1 MMTLAGKKIVLGVSG
16 GIAAYKTPELVR
28 RLRERG
34 AEVRVA
40 MTEAA
45 KAFITPLSLQAVSGY
60 PVSDSLLDPAAEAAM
75 GHIELG
81 KWADLVILAPATADL
96 IARVAAGMAN
106 DLVSTI
112 CLATPSPVA
121 VVPAMNQQ
129 MYRAQATQHNLQT
142 LATRGLLLW
151 GPDSGSQA
159 CGDVGP
165 GRMLDP
171 LTIVDMAAQHFASPV
186 KDLQHLNLMITAGPT
201 REPLDPVRYI
211 TNHSSGKM
219 GFAIAAAAAQR
230 GANVTLISG
239 PVSLPT
245 PPFVQRIDVTTALE
259 MEAAV
264 QAGAQQQHIFIGC
277 AAVADYRAAVI
288 AEDKIKKQGDELTIK
303 MVKNPDIVAG
313 VAALKSHRP
322 YVVGFAAETNNVE
335 EYARQKR
342 ARKNLD
348 LICANDVSQPNQ
360 GFNSDS
366 NALHLFWQDGEKRL
380 PLELAPG
387 ATTLLPTGLAIHIA
401 DPSLA
406 AVILPRSGLGH
417 KHGVVLGN
425 LVGLIDSDYQGQLM
439 VSVWN
444 RGQQSFIIE
453 PGERIAQM
461 VFVPVVQAE
470 FNLVESFD
478 ATDRG
483 EGGFGHSGR
492 K

>member
-1 MMTLAGKKIVLGVSG
+1 MMGLSGKKIVLGVSG

-34 AEVRVA
+34 AEVRVV

-45 KAFITPLSLQAVSGY
+45 KAFITPLSLQAVSGN

-96 IARVAAGMAN
+96 IARITAGMAN

-129 MYRAQATQHNLQT
+129 MYRATATQHNLET
-142 LATRGLLLW
+142 LASRGLLIW

-171 LTIVDMAAQHFASPV
+171 LTIVEMAAQHFSV
-186 KDLQHLNLMITAGPT
+186 IKDLQHLNVMITAGPT
-201 REPLDPVRYI
+201 RERLDPVRYI
-211 TNHSSGKM
+211 TNDSSGKM
-219 GFAIAAAAAQR
+219 GYAIAAAAAAR

-245 PPFVQRIDVTTALE
+245 PAWVKRVDVTTALE

-264 QAGAQQQHIFIGC
+264 QQHVQTQQIFVGC
-277 AAVADYRAAVI
+277 AAVADYRAATV
-288 AEDKIKKQGDELTIK
+288 ADEKIKKQGDEITIK
-303 MVKNPDIVAG
+303 MIKNPDIVAG
-313 VAALKSHRP
+313 VAALLTHRP

-335 EYARQKR
+335 EYAQQKR
-342 ARKNLD
+342 LSKNLD
-348 LICANDVSQPNQ
+348 LICANDVSQAGQ
-360 GFNSDS
+360 GFNSEN
-366 NALHLFWQDGEKRL
+366 NALHLFWQDGDKVL
-380 PLELAPG
+380 PLERKEL
-387 ATTLLPTGLAIHIA
+387 
-401 DPSLA
+401 
-406 AVILPRSGLGH
+406 LGH
-417 KHGVVLGN
+417 LLLNEIVTRYDEK
-425 LVGLIDSDYQGQLM
+425 
-439 VSVWN
+439 N
-444 RGQQSFIIE
+444 R
-453 PGERIAQM
+453 R
-461 VFVPVVQAE
+461 
-470 FNLVESFD
+470 
-478 ATDRG
+478 
-483 EGGFGHSGR
+483 
-492 K
+492 